1 METKRNTYLLIGLF
15 ALITGFSSFSQ
26 KMESITPEVFVEE
39 MQPVVAK
46 MNRDNITIR
55 FKREIYKDLK
65 TKELVSTSSGCLYHG
80 AGVTFRL
87 ENDQVTII
95 QDKDLYLIID
105 STSGV
110 IQLSGAD
117 TTFNPAGAI
126 ANFNTESLEK
136 FQLFRAHSGAY
147 DQYKIIPEDLSEGT
161 VEYYVDTKTQQ
172 IYKVSITY
180 PPANYFSENMDD
192 ETLEEPFAIV
202 IYEPVKQ
209 LASNGKL
216 FDMSA
221 ILLPLGNGRFK
232 LTEAYRDFE
241 LFDARYE
248 PAN

>member
-1 METKRNTYLLIGLF
+1 METKRHFYLLTSLF
-15 ALITGFSSFSQ
+15 ALVIGFSSFSQ
-26 KMESITPEVFVEE
+26 KMESITPEVFVRE

-46 MNRDNITIR
+46 MNRDNSTIR
-55 FKREIYKDLK
+55 FKREVYKDLK

-80 AGVTFRL
+80 AGMTFRL

-95 QDKDLYLIID
+95 QDNSLYLIID
-105 STSGV
+105 STAGI
-110 IQLSGAD
+110 IQLSEAD

-126 ANFNTESLEK
+126 ANFNTASLEK
-136 FQLFRAHSGAY
+136 FQLFRSHSGTF

-161 VEYYVDTKTQQ
+161 IEYFVDTKTQQ

-202 IYEPVKQ
+202 IYEPLKQ
-209 LASNGKL
+209 LVSEGKL
-216 FDMSA
+216 FDMST
-221 ILLPLGNGRFK
+221 ILLPLGDGRFK

-241 LFDARYE
+241 LYDARYE